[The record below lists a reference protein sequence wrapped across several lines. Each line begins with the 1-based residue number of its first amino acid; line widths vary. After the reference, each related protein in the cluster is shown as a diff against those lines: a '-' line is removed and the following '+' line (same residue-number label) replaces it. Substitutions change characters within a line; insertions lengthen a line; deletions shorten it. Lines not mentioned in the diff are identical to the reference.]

1 MSQSLLF
8 TNDVAPALGNLIRD
22 AVPATLH
29 IIADENTARLVVP
42 RLGLPASADLITIP
56 SGDDA
61 KTLDTLA
68 SIWTHLVENGAT
80 RSSLTVNVGG
90 GMVTDIGGMAAATFK
105 RGMRFVNL
113 PTTLLG
119 AVDAAVGGKTGINF
133 HGLKNEIG
141 VFAPAD
147 AVIVS
152 TCFFD
157 TLPHHELLSGYAE
170 MIKHA
175 LLTDELEY
183 RRLIGSDVS
192 HTDAAEMLS
201 MLRDSVMVK
210 KRIVNEDPHEKGLR
224 RALNLG
230 HTVGHALES
239 FSHECHSPLPHG
251 YAVAYGLL
259 AEMIISHIELG
270 FPSSALH
277 EMAAFLKENYTA
289 SSLGMP
295 VQPFPAITCDNYD
308 RLIELMSHDKKNA
321 TSRDINFT
329 LLETPGR
336 PLIDRTASRET
347 ITAALDIMR
356 DMTV

>member
-1 MSQSLLF
+1 MSQNLLF
-8 TNDVAPALGNLIRD
+8 TNDVATALGDLVKD
-22 AVPATLH
+22 AAPATIH
-29 IIADENTARLVVP
+29 VVADENTARLVVP
-42 RLGLPASADLITIP
+42 RLGLPSAADVITIP
-56 SGDDA
+56 PGDDA
-61 KTLDTLA
+61 KNLDTLA
-68 SIWTHLVENGAT
+68 SIWAHLVENGAT

-90 GMVTDIGGMAAATFK
+90 GMVTDIGGMAASTFK
-105 RGMRFVNL
+105 RGMRFINL

-147 AVIVS
+147 AVIIS

-175 LLTDELEY
+175 LLTDGREY
-183 RRLIGSDVS
+183 RRLIGSDV
-192 HTDAAEMLS
+192 TRIDAAEMLS
-201 MLRDSVMVK
+201 MLHDSVMVK
-210 KRIVNEDPHEKGLR
+210 KRIVDEDPREKGLR

-239 FSHECHSPLPHG
+239 FSHECHAPLPHG

-277 EMAAFLKENYTA
+277 EMAAFLKETYTA

-295 VQPFPAITCDNYD
+295 VQPLPAITCDDYD
-308 RLIELMSHDKKNA
+308 RLIDLMRHDKKNA
-321 TSRDINFT
+321 TSSDINFT
-329 LLETPGR
+329 LLEAPGR
-336 PLIDRTASRET
+336 PLTDRTATPAT
-347 ITAALDIMR
+347 IAAALDILR
-356 DMTV
+356 DMTS

>member
-1 MSQSLLF
+1 MSQNLLF
-8 TNDVAPALGNLIRD
+8 TNDVATALGNLVKD
-22 AVPATLH
+22 AAPATIH
-29 IIADENTARLVVP
+29 VIADENTARLVVP

-56 SGDDA
+56 AGDDA
-61 KTLDTLA
+61 KNLDTLA
-68 SIWTHLVENGAT
+68 LIWGHLVDNGAT
-80 RSSLTVNVGG
+80 RRSLTVNVGG

-105 RGMRFVNL
+105 RGMRFINL

-133 HGLKNEIG
+133 RGLKNEIG

-152 TCFFD
+152 TRFFV
-157 TLPHHELLSGYAE
+157 TLPMHELLSGYAE

-175 LLTDELEY
+175 LLTDGREY
-183 RRLIGSDVS
+183 RRLIGTDVS
-192 HTDAAEMLS
+192 LTDAAGLLP
-201 MLRDSVMVK
+201 MLRDSVMIK
-210 KRIVNEDPHEKGLR
+210 KRIVDEDPCEKGVR

-239 FSHECHSPLPHG
+239 FSHECRSPLPHG

-277 EMAAFLKENYTA
+277 EMGAFLKKTYTA
-289 SSLGMP
+289 SSLGIP
-295 VQPFPAITCDNYD
+295 VQPLPAISCDDYD
-308 RLIELMSHDKKNA
+308 RLIDLMSHDKKNA
-321 TSRDINFT
+321 TSNDINFT
-329 LLETPGR
+329 LLEAPGR
-336 PLIDRTASRET
+336 PVIDRTATPAT
-347 ITAALDIMR
+347 IVAALDILR
-356 DMTV
+356 DMTS